1 MLSLSRSPG
10 MGHVSSETDREDS
23 PPPAPDVTADP
34 RAPKSQSAPSSTS
47 AAPSGVE
54 RSSVLFNG
62 PPLSGFRNNEVRSV
76 MLYGVP
82 IVALVI
88 EGYERLCLAQ
98 ISNTLL
104 KSFSYNEIHNRRV
117 ALGITCVQCTPVQL
131 ELLRRAGAMP
141 VSSRRCGLITK
152 REAER
157 LCKSFLADARPPK
170 LPDNFAFEVVHQC
183 AWGCR
188 GSFVPSR
195 YNSSRAKCIKCT
207 FCGLFFSPNKF
218 IFHSHRLPDS
228 KYVQPD
234 AANFNSW
241 RRHIK
246 LGGTPPDEVVYA
258 WEDVKAMFNGGSRKR
273 ILSCGSSGG
282 SASARQDAK
291 RPRNPSSRPDSGVV
305 PAESSKPQVSP
316 SYFPVVPLPSKG
328 GFSLGSAAPFGPP
341 AGPFGKPAL
350 DIRQTFAE
358 YMWAGKQPFP
368 LPYGGVLWPPTR
380 PGMVAPQV
388 ELRDSRSGPESSLP
402 YSLADTTTL
411 ADAGRPLS
419 SASEGTSLSYPDRS
433 PSPAGSP
440 LRSGPSAHASAFRP
454 VGRPRSPPPAD
465 TTTARC
471 GSCCGGLSSGD
482 EVDVTDISNEGMP
495 DGSTAA
501 SAAEDDVVPAPD
513 TSAESVGEKIEIAD
527 SPDSKNEE
535 LKEVLLQ
542 EAEVRRRA
550 EREYQA
556 IRDTFEEQVRK
567 EIAYREEVAK
577 QLQIVREA
585 HDALHHF
592 SCKMLAS
599 RQHCAECGLQPPLP
613 E

>member
-1 MLSLSRSPG
+1 
-10 MGHVSSETDREDS
+10 
-23 PPPAPDVTADP
+23 
-34 RAPKSQSAPSSTS
+34 
-47 AAPSGVE
+47 
-54 RSSVLFNG
+54 
-62 PPLSGFRNNEVRSV
+62 
-76 MLYGVP
+76 MLYGIP

-88 EGYERLCLAQ
+88 DGYERLCLAQ

-157 LCKSFLADARPPK
+157 LCKSFLADTKPPK
-170 LPDNFAFEVVHQC
+170 LPDNFAFDVIHQC

-246 LGGTPPDEVVYA
+246 LGGSPPDEVVYA

-273 ILSCGSSGG
+273 ILSCASITKNIGSHSD
-282 SASARQDAK
+282 SSK
-291 RPRNPSSRPDSGVV
+291 RPRNPSRPDSV
-305 PAESSKPQVSP
+305 PNSSEVSVHSKPP
-316 SYFPVVPLPSKG
+316 YFPVVPLPNKG
-328 GFSLGSAAPFGPP
+328 FPLAPAAAPFVPP
-341 AGPFGKPAL
+341 AGPRHFGLSTTKPLSPA

-368 LPYGGVLWPPTR
+368 LPYGGVLWPR
-380 PGMVAPQV
+380 PAGIVPATTAV
-388 ELRDSRSGPESSLP
+388 ELREARSVPETTLP

-411 ADAGRPLS
+411 ADSGRPLS
-419 SASEGTSLSYPDRS
+419 SASEGTSLSYPDHDS
-433 PSPAGSP
+433 PGSP
-440 LRSGPSAHASAFRP
+440 LRPTPAHTSAFRP
-454 VGRPRSPPPAD
+454 VGRRSPPRIDSDAD
-465 TTTARC
+465 TTTAAYGGARC
-471 GSCCGGLSSGD
+471 GSCCGSSGDDERD
-482 EVDVTDISNEGMP
+482 EVDVTDISN
-495 DGSTAA
+495 DGDSALA
-501 SAAEDDVVPAPD
+501 SAAQPPALIAVDELTTAAALPD
-513 TSAESVGEKIEIAD
+513 TSAEST
-527 SPDSKNEE
+527 P
-535 LKEVLLQ
+535 LH
-542 EAEVRRRA
+542 
-550 EREYQA
+550 
-556 IRDTFEEQVRK
+556 RK
-567 EIAYREEVAK
+567 GVSCLSSSSSAC
-577 QLQIVREA
+577 
-585 HDALHHF
+585 F
-592 SCKMLAS
+592 S
-599 RQHCAECGLQPPLP
+599 E
-613 E
+613 

>member
-1 MLSLSRSPG
+1 MNTKQPQLRTADSSTPHAERHRRWIQTRQEHYIIMLVTEARIYQFTHFPWCKRQNLIFSALNYRLIINDKKNDIG
-10 MGHVSSETDREDS
+10 VVS
-23 PPPAPDVTADP
+23 DP
-34 RAPKSQSAPSSTS
+34 RAPKSQSIPSSTTS
-47 AAPSGVE
+47 D
-54 RSSVLFNG
+54 RNILFNG
-62 PPLSGFRNNEVRSV
+62 PPLSGLRNNDVRTV

-157 LCKSFLADARPPK
+157 LCKSFLADTKPPK
-170 LPDNFAFEVVHQC
+170 LPDNFAFDVVHQC

-246 LGGTPPDEVVYA
+246 LGGNPPDEVVYA

-273 ILSCGSSGG
+273 VLSCASVSNSSGRHGDG
-282 SASARQDAK
+282 SK
-291 RPRNPSSRPDSGVV
+291 RPRNPTRPDSV
-305 PAESSKPQVSP
+305 PSSSEAAVHTKPP
-316 SYFPVVPLPSKG
+316 YFPVVPLPNK
-328 GFSLGSAAPFGPP
+328 GFSLAPAAAPFVPPTGPT
-341 AGPFGKPAL
+341 PFGMATGKSLSPA

-368 LPYGGVLWPPTR
+368 LPFGGVLWPR
-380 PGMVAPQV
+380 PGGIVPSAPTV
-388 ELRDSRSGPESSLP
+388 ELREARSVPEPSMP

-411 ADAGRPLS
+411 ADTGRPLS
-419 SASEGTSLSYPDRS
+419 SASEGTSLSFPDHDS
-433 PSPAGSP
+433 PGSP
-440 LRSGPSAHASAFRP
+440 LRSTPAHTSAFRP
-454 VGRPRSPPPAD
+454 VGRRSPPRIDSDAD
-465 TTTARC
+465 TTTAYGGGTERRC
-471 GSCCGGLSSGD
+471 GSCCGMSSGD
-482 EVDVTDISNEGMP
+482 EVDVTDISN
-495 DGSTAA
+495 DGESASAA
-501 SAAEDDVVPAPD
+501 SAPVDELTTAAVPD
-513 TSAESVGEKIEIAD
+513 TSAESTA
-527 SPDSKNEE
+527 
-535 LKEVLLQ
+535 
-542 EAEVRRRA
+542 A
-550 EREYQA
+550 
-556 IRDTFEEQVRK
+556 RK
-567 EIAYREEVAK
+567 AVSIT
-577 QLQIVREA
+577 I
-585 HDALHHF
+585 D
-592 SCKMLAS
+592 
-599 RQHCAECGLQPPLP
+599 
-613 E
+613 

>member
-1 MLSLSRSPG
+1 
-10 MGHVSSETDREDS
+10 SSCTQ
-23 PPPAPDVTADP
+23 
-34 RAPKSQSAPSSTS
+34 SQSIPSSTTS
-47 AAPSGVE
+47 D
-54 RSSVLFNG
+54 RNILFNG
-62 PPLSGFRNNEVRSV
+62 PPLSGLRNNDVRTV

-157 LCKSFLADARPPK
+157 LCKSFLADTKPPK
-170 LPDNFAFEVVHQC
+170 LPDNFAFDVIHQC

-246 LGGTPPDEVVYA
+246 LGGSPPDEVVYA

-273 ILSCGSSGG
+273 VLSCASVSSHKGNGDGS
-282 SASARQDAK
+282 K
-291 RPRNPSSRPDSGVV
+291 RPRNPSRPDSVPSSSEAVV
-305 PAESSKPQVSP
+305 HSKPP
-316 SYFPVVPLPSKG
+316 YFPVVPLPNK
-328 GFSLGSAAPFGPP
+328 GFSL
-341 AGPFGKPAL
+341 PAL
-350 DIRQTFAE
+350 PVCTSPWPKLLLNGEANLFQQIGTFAE

-368 LPYGGVLWPPTR
+368 LPFGGVLWPR
-380 PGMVAPQV
+380 PGGIVPSAPTV
-388 ELRDSRSGPESSLP
+388 ELREARSVPETTLP

-411 ADAGRPLS
+411 ADTGRPLS
-419 SASEGTSLSYPDRS
+419 SASEGTSLSFPDHDS
-433 PSPAGSP
+433 PGSP
-440 LRSGPSAHASAFRP
+440 LRSTPAHTSAFRP
-454 VGRPRSPPPAD
+454 VGRRSPPRIDSDAD
-465 TTTARC
+465 TTTAYGGGTERRC
-471 GSCCGGLSSGD
+471 GSCCGMSSGD
-482 EVDVTDISNEGMP
+482 EVDVTDISN
-495 DGSTAA
+495 DGDSISGTA
-501 SAAEDDVVPAPD
+501 SAAAAPVDELTTAAVPD
-513 TSAESVGEKIEIAD
+513 TSAESTA
-527 SPDSKNEE
+527 
-535 LKEVLLQ
+535 
-542 EAEVRRRA
+542 A
-550 EREYQA
+550 
-556 IRDTFEEQVRK
+556 RK
-567 EIAYREEVAK
+567 TV
-577 QLQIVREA
+577 
-585 HDALHHF
+585 
-592 SCKMLAS
+592 S
-599 RQHCAECGLQPPLP
+599 
-613 E
+613 